1 METTN
6 NKAALLQQD
15 GFEITNITESTIMKN
30 NNAFTI
36 KIDDKNGIGFDSD
49 FTVFNRGVKV
59 PASNT
64 IYKKS
69 LKELRGVLSRKA
81 DREIYERIGTISKR
95 VSKLL
100 SDDVKEQGAYLTRV
114 DGEIYITSVLVDFSN
129 GAMMGELSH
138 FSKRAKNWSFDESK
152 DMTKIEFVK
161 ETCAW
166 TGSKE
171 ATRDSGEYYGD
182 YWSISFMT
190 EEDVIVPVVA
200 KKVAKA
206 EEKPASIVAANDEIE
221 KLKLMMQAMCNR
233 MNDMETRLIQT
244 ENENKHL
251 KEEIEILKEVIRENN
266 KAPEFKKEES
276 VVIVEVPVVANEE
289 EKEVEAPEVVPVVVN
304 QPIVKPVLNVISND
318 ISDDNLNTL
327 LDVEDD
333 NKPFVPSIP
342 EMDDFDRELLNLAA

>member
-200 KKVAKA
+200 KKVAK

-233 MNDMETRLIQT
+233 MNDMETRLIQS

-266 KAPEFKKEES
+266 KEEVKAPEVKEVKKEE
-276 VVIVEVPVVANEE
+276 VVAEISE
-289 EKEVEAPEVVPVVVN
+289 SIQEVEKEVQPEVEAK
-304 QPIVKPVLNVISND
+304 PIASVTTVKTDSI
-318 ISDDNLNTL
+318 DDLDEL
-327 LDVEDD
+327 LGVEE
-333 NKPFVPSIP
+333 NHKPFVPQIP
-342 EMDDFDRELLNLAA
+342 DMDEFDRELLNIAA

>member
-200 KKVAKA
+200 KKVAK
-206 EEKPASIVAANDEIE
+206 EEKPVSIVAANDEIE

-266 KAPEFKKEES
+266 KEEVKAPEVKEVKKEE
-276 VVIVEVPVVANEE
+276 VVAEISE
-289 EKEVEAPEVVPVVVN
+289 SIQEVEKEVQPEVEAK
-304 QPIVKPVLNVISND
+304 PIASVTTVKTDSI
-318 ISDDNLNTL
+318 DDLDEL
-327 LDVEDD
+327 LGVEE
-333 NKPFVPSIP
+333 NHKPFVPQIP
-342 EMDDFDRELLNLAA
+342 DMDEFDRELLNIAA

>member
-200 KKVAKA
+200 KKVAK
-206 EEKPASIVAANDEIE
+206 EEKPVSIVAANDEIE
-221 KLKLMMQAMCNR
+221 KLKLMIQAMCNR

-266 KAPEFKKEES
+266 KEEVKAPEVKEVKKEE
-276 VVIVEVPVVANEE
+276 VVAEISE
-289 EKEVEAPEVVPVVVN
+289 SIQEVEKEVQPEVEAK
-304 QPIVKPVLNVISND
+304 PIASVTTVKTDSI
-318 ISDDNLNTL
+318 DDLDEL
-327 LDVEDD
+327 LGVEE
-333 NKPFVPSIP
+333 NHKPFVPQIP
-342 EMDDFDRELLNLAA
+342 DMDEFDRELLNIAA